1 MLPVSKEV
9 LNFVRA
15 CETLHVLL
23 AHGDK
28 LTPEDLDLIEVSAN
42 ELLDKRTPA

>member
-1 MLPVSKEV
+1 MLPIGKEATD
-9 LNFVRA
+9 FIRA

-23 AHGDK
+23 ARGDK